1 MKRVYLSLAIVASF
15 ILLAAAVHDYFLLP
29 ENFYLKKGEKL
40 SLHMLEGEQFI
51 KKAEVGFQ
59 PKDIASLAL
68 YEGKHIYDLKKFP
81 RDSAFNTLNYPLEN
95 EGQAVISMVT
105 GVEHNNVSRDSYA
118 DFLTSL
124 GYDKLANDVKNGRQ
138 FRIREKYTRYMKTLI
153 SVENHDG
160 DEYKKQLREDYEIV
174 LKDNPY
180 KKRYGEDFVA
190 QVFFMGKPVKHEAVA
205 LYIRSLGGN
214 VYNQN
219 YVTDDKGEFTI
230 TMSREGIYL
239 LRCIHVEPSK
249 SGDADYQSWWATYTF
264 YFSSSDDE
272 LNSYKDFGFGDVH

>member
-1 MKRVYLSLAIVASF
+1 MKRIYLSFAVLASF
-15 ILLAAAVHDYFLLP
+15 ILLASAVHDYFLLP
-29 ENFYLKKGEKL
+29 ENFYLKKGENL
-40 SLHMLEGEQFI
+40 SLHLLEGEQFV
-51 KKAEVGFQ
+51 KKTEVGFQ
-59 PKDIASLAL
+59 PKDITRLFL
-68 YEGKHIYDLKKFP
+68 YEGKHMYDLKKFP
-81 RDSAFNTLNYPLEN
+81 RDSTFNTLNYPLEN
-95 EGQAVISMVT
+95 DGQALISMVS

-118 DFLTSL
+118 DFLTAL
-124 GYDKLANDVKNGRQ
+124 GYDKLANDVKNGRK

-153 SVENHDG
+153 SIENHDG
-160 DEYKKQLREDYEIV
+160 DDYKKVLKEDYEIV

-190 QVFFMGKPVKHEAVA
+190 QVFFKGQPVKNEAVS
-205 LYIRSLGGN
+205 LYIRSLGGK

-219 YVTDDKGEFTI
+219 YVTDKKGEITI

-249 SGDADYQSWWATYTF
+249 DTDADYQSWWATYTF
-264 YFSSSDDE
+264 YFSSSDDQ